1 MRPRDAEGFREGGDF
16 LVLAAGGNDPAA
28 AAERL
33 NGRDGRGNLWWV
45 GGGNPVVSPERRG
58 DGWDCCGLGVAIR
71 WCRVAQPPAPM
82 KDVKQQVRLPI
93 REGREGALRAVFSG
107 FRGGR

>member
-1 MRPRDAEGFREGGDF
+1 MLG
-16 LVLAAGGNDPAA
+16 
-28 AAERL
+28 
-33 NGRDGRGNLWWV
+33 WV
-45 GGGNPVVSPERRG
+45 CYSG
-58 DGWDCCGLGVAIR
+58 GVALLNHR
-71 WCRVAQPPAPM
+71 LQAGTPAGVRVFGGTGTGGVARGLAQPPAPM